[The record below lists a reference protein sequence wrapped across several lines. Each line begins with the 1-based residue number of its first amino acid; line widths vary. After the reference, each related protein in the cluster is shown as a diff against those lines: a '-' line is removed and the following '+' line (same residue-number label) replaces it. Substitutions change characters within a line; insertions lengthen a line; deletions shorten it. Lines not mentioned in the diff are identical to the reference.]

1 MFANLAHFDEAKWYV
16 MMPLESDPKS
26 VLVVAGV
33 RFGSRSGA
41 FSGRGTMLMIHLEHL
56 TGHIKAI
63 N

>member
-1 MFANLAHFDEAKWYV
+1 MFTNLAHFDEAKWYI
-16 MMPLESDPKS
+16 MMPLESNLRS

-41 FSGRGTMLMIHLEHL
+41 FLGRGTMLMIYLKHL